1 MKKVVAIDTEFERR
15 RTYRPILSIIQI
27 REGDKDA
34 VVYDVY
40 KQKNE
45 NLKNLLEILSNDDI
59 VKIIHAARQDIEA
72 IFYRFHISI
81 RNVFDTQIGFKI
93 IKHENEVGYS
103 KLVEE
108 MCGKS
113 IIKEKELQKSNW
125 LKRPLSEEQ
134 IMYAKQD
141 VLYLHEVYYK
151 MMDFFLDNADKYN
164 EFKNECA
171 YLEDK
176 RNYVFNAMHVWQ
188 KMKCN
193 FVNNVNYKLIKE
205 LIISRER
212 LAYKA
217 NIPRE
222 FAIKTEHLINF
233 AKTGDI
239 SMLKT
244 HKKIDKQIF
253 IKIANKY
260 IKY

>member
-15 RTYRPILSIIQI
+15 HTYRPILSIIQI
-27 REGDKDA
+27 KEENKDP
-34 VVYDVY
+34 VIYDVY

-45 NLKNLLEILSNDDI
+45 NLKKLLEILSNDDI
-59 VKIIHAARQDIEA
+59 VKVIHAARQDIEA
-72 IFYRFHISI
+72 IFYRFHLSI

-93 IKHENEVGYS
+93 IKHENEIGYL

-113 IIKEKELQKSNW
+113 ITKEKALQKSNW
-125 LKRPLSEEQ
+125 LKRPLSENQ
-134 IMYAKQD
+134 ILYAKQD

-151 MMDFFLDNADKYN
+151 MMNFFLDYADKYN
-164 EFKNECA
+164 EFKNECL

-176 RNYVFNAMHVWQ
+176 RNYAFNPMHIWQ
-188 KMKCN
+188 KIKCN

-205 LIISRER
+205 LIISREK

-217 NIPRE
+217 NVPRE
-222 FAIKTEHLINF
+222 FAIKTEYLINF

-244 HKKIDKQIF
+244 HKKVNKQVF
-253 IKIANKY
+253 IEIANKY
-260 IKY
+260 KQY